1 MSYFLTKKN
10 LLLVHVFLFAFFFTT
25 AHFHLTAEPS
35 CSKLR

>member
-1 MSYFLTKKN
+1 MSYVLTKKN
-10 LLLVHVFLFAFFFTT
+10 LLLLFLFAFFFTT